1 MRARLYVFMWVSDA
15 YVENLPLFF
24 VFCVR
29 CSCLL
34 ILMLQ
39 LRVNL
44 KLILSI
50 ARSINVIDAAVAAA
64 VHVVEVVNVV
74 SVLDGVIVMVVVA
87 LLAAPVGVDAAAAMD
102 VNIEVGVDDPGTI
115 VLLFALSLLSGCL
128 LLIC

>member
-39 LRVNL
+39 LRVNS

-64 VHVVEVVNVV
+64 VHVVDVVNVV
-74 SVLDGVIVMVVVA
+74 SVLDGVIVMVVVVVA
-87 LLAAPVGVDAAAAMD
+87 LLVAPVDVDAAAAMD
-102 VNIEVGVDDPGTI
+102 VNIEVGVDDPDCIATG
-115 VLLFALSLLSGCL
+115 SD
-128 LLIC
+128 